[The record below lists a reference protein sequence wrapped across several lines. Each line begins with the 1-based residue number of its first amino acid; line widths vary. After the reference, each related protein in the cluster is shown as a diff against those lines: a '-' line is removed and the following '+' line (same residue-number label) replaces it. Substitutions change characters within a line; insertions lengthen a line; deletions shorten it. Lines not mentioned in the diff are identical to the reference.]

1 MFQTILV
8 GYDGSE
14 NALHAAESAARL
26 AKLFGAHVILLNVF
40 PYPYTLIPDGLFDQG
55 EVALDAE
62 TVARLAREDLKVV
75 EDVALPVF
83 EKYGVACQIVQ
94 EIGAPVEKILHAAR
108 KHRVDLIV
116 VGSRGLSG
124 WQQLLLGSVAGGVLQ
139 QHDFPVL
146 VVRMQ
151 RVEFRSLL
159 LATDGSANSVK
170 ATETAFELA
179 DRLDVPLSVLY
190 VKDTRKHWLARKTEV
205 TIDTGQLQKTL
216 EEELE
221 RLRGN
226 KEVLIHLRLREGNPA
241 QEIVEFAAENDKDLI
256 IMGSRGLDPVRSLF
270 LGSTSR
276 AVVHHAPCSVLV
288 VPREE

>member
-1 MFQTILV
+1 
-8 GYDGSE
+8 
-14 NALHAAESAARL
+14 
-26 AKLFGAHVILLNVF
+26 
-40 PYPYTLIPDGLFDQG
+40 
-55 EVALDAE
+55 
-62 TVARLAREDLKVV
+62 
-75 EDVALPVF
+75 
-83 EKYGVACQIVQ
+83 
-94 EIGAPVEKILHAAR
+94 
-108 KHRVDLIV
+108 
-116 VGSRGLSG
+116 
-124 WQQLLLGSVAGGVLQ
+124 
-139 QHDFPVL
+139 
-146 VVRMQ
+146 
-151 RVEFRSLL
+151 
-159 LATDGSANSVK
+159 
-170 ATETAFELA
+170 
-179 DRLDVPLSVLY
+179 VPLSVLY

>member
-26 AKLFGAHVILLNVF
+26 AKLFGSHVILLNVF

-94 EIGAPVEKILHAAR
+94 EIGAPIEKILHTAR
-108 KHRVDLIV
+108 KHQVDLIV

-124 WQQLLLGSVAGGVLQ
+124 WQQLLLGSVASGVLQ

-146 VVRMQ
+146 VVRKQ

-170 ATETAFELA
+170 ATETAFEFA
-179 DRLDVPLSVLY
+179 DRLDVPLSALY
-190 VKDTRKHWLARKTEV
+190 VKDTRKHWLARRAEAP
-205 TIDTGQLQKTL
+205 IDTGQLQKTL

-221 RLRGN
+221 RLRGDRD
-226 KEVLIHLRLREGNPA
+226 VLIHFRIREGNPA

-256 IMGSRGLDPVRSLF
+256 IVGSRGLDPVRSLF

-288 VPREE
+288 VPRGE

>member
-26 AKLFGAHVILLNVF
+26 AKLFGSHVILLNVF

-55 EVALDAE
+55 EVALDPE
-62 TVARLAREDLKVV
+62 TVARLAREDLRVV

-94 EIGAPVEKILHAAR
+94 EIGAPIEKILHTAR
-108 KHRVDLIV
+108 KHHVDLIV

-124 WQQLLLGSVAGGVLQ
+124 WQQLLLGSVASGVLQ

-146 VVRMQ
+146 VVRKQ

-159 LATDGSANSVK
+159 LATDGSASSAK
-170 ATETAFELA
+170 AAATAFELA
-179 DRLDVPLSVLY
+179 DRLDVPLSVLC
-190 VKDTRKHWLARKTEV
+190 VRDTRKHWLARKTEA
-205 TIDTGQLQKTL
+205 TIDTGQLQKAL

-226 KEVLIHLRLREGNPA
+226 KDVLIHLRLRDGNPA
-241 QEIVEFAAENDKDLI
+241 QEIVEFASENDKDLI

-288 VPREE
+288 VPRGE